1 MMKINEEMNYLEN
14 SEKNDNFKEET
25 QNEFEFYNPN
35 YNVNYFGLGRG
46 SEDWQWE
53 YKIIELKHIES
64 SLNVL

>member
-46 SEDWQWE
+46 SEDWQ
-53 YKIIELKHIES
+53 
-64 SLNVL
+64 